1 MSWTLTPRSQTFV
14 GYGYVKR
21 GGHLTL
27 TFRKGD
33 QDTCRYH
40 GVPLAVYEAFLRAP
54 SKGSFYNKRIKDKY
68 LADLIG

>member
-1 MSWTLTPRSQTFV
+1 
-14 GYGYVKR
+14 VKR